1 MLIATDCFLPR
12 WDGIS
17 RFLSEV
23 IPSLS
28 QEYDLTIIAPDF
40 GKHAQSFDVK
50 IVKFPTYKWMVGDI
64 KIARPD
70 ISKIGRLVSDA
81 DIIFNQTLGPIG
93 IHAVRRAIRCKKPV
107 IAYIHS
113 IDWELFSK
121 SIKHGSGLVRWAT
134 RAYQRK
140 VYNKCQLLL
149 VSSEETSRLFDES
162 GITTKKKVVH
172 LGVNIT
178 RFCPPQF
185 KDKAKRD
192 VGLNPRHTIIG
203 FVGRLGREKDV
214 PTLRRAFDMVKKDH
228 PNTRLLVVGSGV
240 PEEERKIAGDD
251 IIMPGM
257 TENVIPYLQAMD
269 IFVLPSLTETSSL
282 ATMEAMACGLPVI
295 ATPVGSIKEYV
306 EPGVNGFT
314 FPRRSAKTLAHR
326 LDLLLKDS
334 QLRMRMG
341 KAARSAAIRKFRWF
355 ETSRE
360 IKKAV
365 AEVMKVSSEEI

>member
-1 MLIATDCFLPR
+1 M
-12 WDGIS
+12 
-17 RFLSEV
+17 
-23 IPSLS
+23 S
-28 QEYDLTIIAPDF
+28 QEYDLTVVAPDF
-40 GKHAQSFDVK
+40 GRHAQNFDAR
-50 IVKFPTYKWMVGDI
+50 IIKFPTYKWSVGDI

-70 ISKIGRLVSDA
+70 ISRIAKLVDET
-81 DIIFNQTLGPIG
+81 DVVFNQTLGPIG

-134 RAYQRK
+134 RSYQRK

-149 VSSEETSRLFDES
+149 VSSKEIARLYEDT
-162 GITTKKKVVH
+162 GITAKKRVVH

-192 VGLNPRHTIIG
+192 AGLNPRHTIIG
-203 FVGRLGREKDV
+203 FVGRIGREKDV
-214 PTLRRAFDMVKKDH
+214 PTLKRAFDMVKKDH
-228 PNTRLLVVGSGV
+228 PNSRLLVVGSGV
-240 PEEERKIAGDD
+240 PEEERKITGDD
-251 IIMPGM
+251 VIMPGM

-314 FPRRSAKTLAHR
+314 FPRRSAKILAHR
-326 LDLLLKDS
+326 LELLLDDP

-341 KAARSAAIRKFRWF
+341 KSARMAAIRKFRWF

-365 AEVMKVSSEEI
+365 AEVMKESSEEL